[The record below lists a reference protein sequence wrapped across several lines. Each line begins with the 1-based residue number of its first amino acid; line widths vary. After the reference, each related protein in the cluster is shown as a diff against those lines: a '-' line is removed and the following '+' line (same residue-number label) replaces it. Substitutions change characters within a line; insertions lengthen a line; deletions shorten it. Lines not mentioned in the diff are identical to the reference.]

1 MFLYPENLISTGR
14 PTLINAT
21 KISGISTSQY
31 IELVSSRLINIEDF
45 ETSMSYENS
54 LFPITP
60 SNCAIT
66 LRFLS
71 SAITSPFLTF

>member
-1 MFLYPENLISTGR
+1 MIVFENLKYKNFISTGK
-14 PTLINAT
+14 PTFINGT

-45 ETSMSYENS
+45 ETSISSENS

-60 SNCAIT
+60 SN
-66 LRFLS
+66 
-71 SAITSPFLTF
+71 

>member
-1 MFLYPENLISTGR
+1 MNG
-14 PTLINAT
+14 T

-31 IELVSSRLINIEDF
+31 IELVSSRFINIEDF
-45 ETSMSYENS
+45 ETSISSENS

-60 SNCAIT
+60 SNCAIIF
-66 LRFLS
+66 RFLS